1 MPRRSSE
8 WPQSCASAAG
18 TNAEDRTSSEND
30 PKTMSGDANLPRL
43 SSPLS
48 ETITRGKLIYRKELA
63 GDLISKRFCVD
74 EDLSHLEHSLSEM
87 PIHQN
92 LAEMQ
97 SCCS

>member
-1 MPRRSSE
+1 MIVQCSTLRRGRS
-8 WPQSCASAAG
+8 QCLVKG
-18 TNAEDRTSSEND
+18 GNRTSSEND

-63 GDLISKRFCVD
+63 GDLISKRFRVD

-87 PIHQN
+87 PIH